1 MPPAANLNVI
11 AIFACV
17 SLWRCEWPHS
27 LMSIYWSL
35 KRRMTEHQR
44 VDEQQVSRHERERAS
59 ERARERERERAESPR
74 LQFKPVYVGIPSLWS
89 RAPRIV
95 RVDSES
101 RLLRRFSTAPLPVLA
116 LCSDRAAFARQQL
129 EIIFPMYSRGLILPR
144 NINVRFTEAR
154 VLEETAK

>member
-1 MPPAANLNVI
+1 MPPAAKVNVT

-17 SLWRCEWPHS
+17 SLRHRERPRS
-27 LMSIYWSL
+27 LMSVYWSPE
-35 KRRMTEHQR
+35 RRMTGHQR
-44 VDEQQVSRHERERAS
+44 VRRATSIPSGERT
-59 ERARERERERAESPR
+59 ESPR

-116 LCSDRAAFARQQL
+116 LCSARAAFARQQL
-129 EIIFPMYSRGLILPR
+129 EIIFPMYSRGSILPPKYKR
-144 NINVRFTEAR
+144 SYRFSKAR
-154 VLEETAK
+154 GVLATDK